1 MNTAKQNVE
10 LFSNMS
16 NQGFEYMQQLSEIN
30 MHAMEQLMGRQM
42 DTLHLLMESGL
53 RQVSM
58 VSEAKGFNDLVKGN
72 MEMAEELT
80 EKVMN
85 AGRENIKISGDTR
98 DEYRNWFEKGVEV
111 VTQNMNKAQT
121 PA

>member
-10 LFSNMS
+10 LFNNMS

-58 VSEAKGFNDLVKGN
+58 ATEAKGFNDLVKGN

-80 EKVMN
+80 EKVMLTS
-85 AGRENIKISGDTR
+85 RENIKLSSDTR

-111 VTQNMNKAQT
+111 VAQNMSKVQT